1 MRRKNSA
8 MNEFPILDP
17 KEGVPIFY
25 PYIPKNVD
33 REILDTLKTR
43 WIGQGPKVDKFEKLF
58 KKKILK

>member
-1 MRRKNSA
+1 

-17 KEGVPIFY
+17 RKGVPIFY

-58 KKKILK
+58 KKNT